1 MEKGKETFSGRSEM
15 ISMHVNSVKANE
27 SMNKN
32 ITTRVSIITAKVI
45 REMMGRRSAKN
56 TGVWSGAGVGSL
68 SAAG

>member
-1 MEKGKETFSGRSEM
+1 
-15 ISMHVNSVKANE
+15 MHVNSVKANE

-56 TGVWSGAGVGSL
+56 MGVWSGAGVGSL